1 MGASGSGKTTI
12 VNLLLRFWDYGAGEI
27 RVGDVDLRAM
37 RADDVRRRIAVV
49 SQRVDL
55 FDATIRDNLALADP
69 DVTDDQLDEAC
80 RIAQLGDVIAALPAG
95 YDTRIGE
102 NGVRLSGG
110 ERRRLAIAR
119 AILRDAPILVL
130 DEATADL
137 DATTERALV
146 ASLRPFIAGRT
157 TLVITHRPALAELA
171 ERTVRLEKGRLL
183 G

>member
-1 MGASGSGKTTI
+1 M
-12 VNLLLRFWDYGAGEI
+12 
-27 RVGDVDLRAM
+27 
-37 RADDVRRRIAVV
+37 
-49 SQRVDL
+49 
-55 FDATIRDNLALADP
+55 
-69 DVTDDQLDEAC
+69 
-80 RIAQLGDVIAALPAG
+80 AQLSNVIAGLPAG

-137 DATTERALV
+137 DASTERALV

-157 TLVITHRPALAELA
+157 TLVITHRPALIREADAVVEMRRGLTTPPPEVA
-171 ERTVRLEKGRLL
+171 AGLISGGQRRRHAAGERGRSRRIARPFDRPAARPPRPGTFWPSPAARPPMPVR
-183 G
+183 